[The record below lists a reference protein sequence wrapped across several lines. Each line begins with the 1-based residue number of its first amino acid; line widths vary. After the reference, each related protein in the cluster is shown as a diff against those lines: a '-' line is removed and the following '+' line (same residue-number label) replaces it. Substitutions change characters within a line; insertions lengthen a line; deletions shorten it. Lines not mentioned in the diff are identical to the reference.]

1 MELFSDEMRRDPYP
15 LYDSL
20 RAHSP
25 VFHDS
30 KSGLWMLFAY
40 EDVKLALTDHES
52 FSSRH
57 GPAPWLLFVDPP
69 RHTQLRAL
77 IAQAFTP
84 RSVINLEPRIR
95 ALSKELLDQA
105 IERGELDLVVDYA
118 IPLPMLVIAELLGIP
133 PADRPQFTRWSD
145 VIVNMS
151 YTVLSGQ
158 SEAAQAAA
166 AAFVAATQEMDN
178 YLSGILRDR
187 RTKPQDDLL
196 TRLALSEIDG
206 ERLSQADILGFF
218 QLLLVGGQE
227 TTTNLIANAV
237 LSLIEHP
244 DQLALVRASPELI
257 PSAVE
262 EVLRYRSP
270 LQWMFRVT
278 TCDVKFRDKVIP
290 AGKVVLVMMGSAN
303 RDPAFFPDPHC
314 FNITRSPNPHVAFGH
329 GIHFCLGAPFARL
342 EGRIAL
348 ADLLSRMEN
357 LALADEK
364 PWAPREG
371 LHVLGPASLPLR
383 FQATL
388 SATKLTQ
395 TSARPAL

>member
-15 LYDSL
+15 FYAEL

-30 KSGLWMLFAY
+30 KSGLWLLFAY

-57 GPAPWLLFVDPP
+57 GPATWLLFLDPP

-84 RSVINLEPRIR
+84 RSVVNLEPRVR
-95 ALSKELLDQA
+95 ALSAELLDPA
-105 IERGELDLVVDYA
+105 VEHGKIDLVLDYA
-118 IPLPMLVIAELLGIP
+118 IPLPMLVIAEMLGIP
-133 PADRPQFTRWSD
+133 FADRPQFTRWSD

-151 YTVLSGQ
+151 YTVLSGK
-158 SEAAQAAA
+158 SEASQAAA
-166 AAFVAATQEMDN
+166 AAFVAATQEMDS
-178 YLSGILRDR
+178 YLDGILHER
-187 RTKPQDDLL
+187 RSKPRDDLL
-196 TRLALSEIDG
+196 SRLALSEIDG

-237 LSLIEHP
+237 LSLMEHP
-244 DQLALVRASPELI
+244 DQLAKLRTSPELI

-278 TCDVKFRDKVIP
+278 TCDVTIRDQIIP

-314 FNITRSPNPHVAFGH
+314 FNMSRSPNAHLAFGH
-329 GIHFCLGAPFARL
+329 GIHFCLGAPLARM

-348 ADLLSRMEN
+348 GDLLSRMEN
-357 LALADEK
+357 LELAGEK
-364 PWAPREG
+364 SWTPREG
-371 LHVLGPASLPLR
+371 LHVLGPASLPVR
-383 FQATL
+383 FRASL
-388 SATKLTQ
+388 SPPKLTQ
-395 TSARPAL
+395 ISARPAL